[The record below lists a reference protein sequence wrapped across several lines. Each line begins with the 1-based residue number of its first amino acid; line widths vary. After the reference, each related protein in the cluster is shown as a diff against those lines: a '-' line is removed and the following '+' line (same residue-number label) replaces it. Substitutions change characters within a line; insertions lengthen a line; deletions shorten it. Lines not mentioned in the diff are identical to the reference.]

1 MAAEAGVDDALDE
14 LVNQFSDPLSFL
26 RELVQNS
33 IDAGSQEIEISTTR
47 ESSSEDGQCVAVIA
61 VSDWGGGMTREI
73 IESKLTRLFSSN
85 KDGDRTKIGKF
96 GIGFVSVFAIEP
108 DAVCVDTSR
117 DGETWRVLFDAKRT
131 FKLLKIEDPIE
142 GTTVRVFKS
151 MPEDE
156 FDPFAGR
163 VRDTVVYWCKHAE
176 CDIHV
181 DGDPIAVPFAF
192 SSPCSVDVD
201 DGYSRVAISHE
212 PDHRTFFGF
221 YNGGLTLKES
231 RKSDFPSLHVRVW
244 SPHLE
249 HTLTR
254 DAVIEDEGYA
264 RVLEAVTAA
273 IDGPLV
279 ERVFS
284 AFDEAIR
291 SGTPG
296 TTLGY
301 LFRCVEWHL
310 IRGVFPSSIDSMV
323 LARSPSGRSFTV
335 AELRDDPPKDRILIA
350 QARGPLSDQAE
361 AAGEWVIEPLADE
374 HLGLLQRLCQGRY
387 ACVPLHEQHVLV
399 LPLRSEIDPKPL
411 RALADAASTLFKNA
425 GHKVSEV
432 VFGHFDH
439 PGSGIAEQVAVAQK
453 DPFTLSPASQT
464 KVLGQGILSRS
475 RPIVVNV
482 DHPTTREL
490 VRLAASDPPL
500 AAYMLTKLFFLG
512 NTLTP
517 ALDGQLA
524 EEAAGLE
531 YER

>member
-1 MAAEAGVDDALDE
+1 MAAETGVDDALDE

-33 IDAGSQEIEISTTR
+33 IDAGSQEIEVSTTR
-47 ESSSEDGQCVAVIA
+47 EPSSEDGQCVAVIA

-117 DGETWRVLFDAKRT
+117 DGETWRVLFDAERR
-131 FKLLKIEDPIE
+131 FKLLRVEDPIE

-151 MPEDE
+151 MPIDE

-163 VRDTVVYWCKHAE
+163 VRDTVAYWCKHAE
-176 CDIHV
+176 CDIRV
-181 DGDPIAVPFAF
+181 DGDSIAVPFAF
-192 SSPCSVDVD
+192 TSPCSVDVD
-201 DGYSRVAISHE
+201 DGYSRVAVSHE

-231 RKSDFPSLHVRVW
+231 RKSDFPRLSVRVW

-264 RVLEAVTAA
+264 RVLEAVTTA
-273 IDGPLV
+273 IDGPVV

-284 AFDEAIR
+284 GVDDAIR
-291 SGTPG
+291 TQAPG
-296 TTLGY
+296 STLGY
-301 LFRCVEWHL
+301 LFRCLDWHL
-310 IRGVFPSSIDSMV
+310 VRGVFPRSLDAKV
-323 LARSPSGRSFTV
+323 LARSPSGRLFTF
-335 AELRDDPPKDRILIA
+335 AQLRDGPPKDRLLVV
-350 QARGPLSDQAE
+350 QARGALSDAAE
-361 AAGEWVIEPLADE
+361 ADGEWVVQFLAEE
-374 HLGLLQRLCQGRY
+374 HLGLLHRIRGSAY
-387 ACVPLHEQHVLV
+387 DCVPAHTQHVLA
-399 LPLRSEIDPKPL
+399 LPLRDNVDPKPL
-411 RALADAASTLFKNA
+411 RVLAEASRRLFKKA

-439 PGSGIAEQVAVAQK
+439 PGSGIAEEVAIAQK
-453 DPFTLSPASQT
+453 EPFALSPADEV

-490 VRLAASDPPL
+490 VRLAATDAPL

-512 NTLTP
+512 NALTP
-517 ALDGQLA
+517 TLDGQLA
-524 EEAAGLE
+524 AEAAALEEA
-531 YER
+531 R